1 MGRNDLGD
9 ATSSSLQVNSSSNL
23 ICFVCYDV
31 ACRNL
36 EYELHFIQWS
46 WNATYQNFQSLWRA
60 CRCSRQRSDVQWSLC
75 RNYSHVPPGGGPPP
89 HSHVHED
96 ETFYNLEGDFE
107 FLHEGEWHPLGVGET
122 VFGPRGSIHTF
133 RNAGKTT
140 GRILVFITPA
150 GFEDYLEEISFY
162 SPATDMP
169 KILEISKRFGV
180 TFYPDPSVC
189 G

>member
-1 MGRNDLGD
+1 MPPIKTFKVFGEPVDVLVNA
-9 ATSSSLQVNSSSNL
+9 ATSNGVS
-23 ICFVCYDV
+23 
-31 ACRNL
+31 
-36 EYELHFIQWS
+36 
-46 WNATYQNFQSLWRA
+46 
-60 CRCSRQRSDVQWSLC
+60 
-75 RNYSHVPPGGGPPP
+75 GPPP

-107 FLHEGEWHPLGVGET
+107 FLREGEWYPLGVGET
-122 VFGPRGSIHTF
+122 AFGPRGSIHTF
-133 RNAGKTT
+133 RNAGKTI

-189 G
+189 D

>member
-1 MGRNDLGD
+1 MPPIKTFKVFGEPVDVLVNA
-9 ATSSSLQVNSSSNL
+9 ATSNGVSAVT
-23 ICFVCYDV
+23 
-31 ACRNL
+31 
-36 EYELHFIQWS
+36 IQ
-46 WNATYQNFQSLWRA
+46 
-60 CRCSRQRSDVQWSLC
+60 
-75 RNYSHVPPGGGPPP
+75 HVPPGGGPPP
-89 HSHVHED
+89 HSHTHED

-133 RNAGKTT
+133 RNAGKTI

-150 GFEDYLEEISFY
+150 GLEDYLEEISFY

-180 TFYPDPSVC
+180 TFYPDPCVRD
-189 G
+189 